1 VRLRPERPFHVDP
14 AFPYRIHERWP
25 YPPRDGEGVPARR
38 DPCEILNE
46 PDLALG
52 DMVLVWVSP
61 DERLKV
67 VLGRVGPRQP
77 TEDPAARGAPEELVL
92 SATKRLV
99 LRCGDGEII
108 LRGDGRVVIR
118 GTELVSKAKGANRIK
133 GGHVVIN

>member
-1 VRLRPERPFHVDP
+1 MSTPLPPAALTNGGRILSATVK
-14 AFPYRIHERWP
+14 AFPPGAILVEHE
-25 YPPRDGEGVPARR
+25 GE
-38 DPCEILNE
+38 DLLCEILNE
-46 PDLALG
+46 PDLALR
-52 DMVLVWVSP
+52 DTVLVWVSP